1 MSHKMVTKSGRR
13 LVVYISD
20 DLRQEINGWVDNE
33 GISLADFTRDALE
46 SYLREKQREKRNAE
60 LKETCQLI
68 SGRQKDIQ
76 ASLRR

>member
-1 MSHKMVTKSGRR
+1 MSHKMITKNGRR

-20 DLRQEINGWVDNE
+20 ELREKLTGWVDNE

-46 SYLREKQREKRNAE
+46 AYLLEKQRELRNAE

-68 SGRQKDIQ
+68 SHKSNHAL
-76 ASLRR
+76 ASLIA